1 MEARDVM
8 FRAGLLQDALGI
20 SASDVNS
27 RFIDVSD
34 IVDRGRVDRLFSDLE
49 NERSVSDYVRLFE
62 VRWKDLLQHF
72 SARKALSRTQVE
84 AGHRNRSRWGRTE
97 APSMIQLSGKAQEQ
111 VQIV

>member
-49 NERSVSDYVRLFE
+49 N
-62 VRWKDLLQHF
+62 
-72 SARKALSRTQVE
+72 
-84 AGHRNRSRWGRTE
+84 
-97 APSMIQLSGKAQEQ
+97 
-111 VQIV
+111 